1 MTQEINS
8 NIRIIH
14 AVNGPITETI
24 TIRPIEEKDNKE
36 IAALIR
42 KIFEEFDAP
51 KTESVYSDPL
61 TDRLFQSF
69 YQHPRAGYWVV
80 EYNSNIVGGCGFYP
94 TEGLDTDCAEIV
106 KFYLSPLLRGKNK
119 SKEISSRKLVERF
132 KKAAKDL
139 KNMVVFFKSF
149 AITIPLSH
157 SKSVNHLYYFV
168 LYRTIPVLF
177 SHLLNAAPYL
187 CLSYFK

>member
-1 MTQEINS
+1 MSSIINDTSKMTQEINS

-42 KIFEEFDAP
+42 KVFDEFDAP

-80 EYNSNIVGGCGFYP
+80 EYNGSIVGGCGFYP

-106 KFYLSPLLRGKNK
+106 KFYLSPLLRGKK
-119 SKEISSRKLVERF
+119 VGSAL
-132 KKAAKDL
+132 L
-139 KNMVVFFKSF
+139 NMVEEKAQESGYKQLYIESF
-149 AITIPLSH
+149 PQFQNAVSLYERKDFRHLESRLGNSGHTATTIH
-157 SKSVNHLYYFV
+157 MIKN
-168 LYRTIPVLF
+168 I
-177 SHLLNAAPYL
+177 
-187 CLSYFK
+187 

>member
-14 AVNGPITETI
+14 VVNGPITETI

-42 KIFEEFDAP
+42 KVFEEFDAP

-80 EYNSNIVGGCGFYP
+80 EYNDSIVGGCGFYP

-106 KFYLSPLLRGKNK
+106 KFYLSPLLRG
-119 SKEISSRKLVERF
+119 
-132 KKAAKDL
+132 
-139 KNMVVFFKSF
+139 
-149 AITIPLSH
+149 
-157 SKSVNHLYYFV
+157 
-168 LYRTIPVLF
+168 
-177 SHLLNAAPYL
+177 
-187 CLSYFK
+187 

>member
-14 AVNGPITETI
+14 VINGPITETI

-42 KIFEEFDAP
+42 KVFEEFDAP

-94 TEGLDTDCAEIV
+94 TEGLRHGLVTEIV
-106 KFYLSPLLRGKNK
+106 KFYLSPLPQR
-119 SKEISSRKLVERF
+119 EESRVS
-132 KKAAKDL
+132 A
-139 KNMVVFFKSF
+139 
-149 AITIPLSH
+149 
-157 SKSVNHLYYFV
+157 
-168 LYRTIPVLF
+168 
-177 SHLLNAAPYL
+177 LLNTVVEEKPQKDGYKQLYIESFPQFQNAVSLYERKDFRHLESRLGNSGHTATTIHMI
-187 CLSYFK
+187 KDI

>member
-14 AVNGPITETI
+14 VINGPITETI

-42 KIFEEFDAP
+42 KVFEEFDAP

-80 EYNSNIVGGCGFYP
+80 EYNGSIVGGCGFYP

-106 KFYLSPLLRGKNK
+106 KFYLSPLLRGKKVGSALLNMVEEGDILRKVGGKIEK
-119 SKEISSRKLVERF
+119 SGERF
-132 KKAAKDL
+132 EKHGG
-139 KNMVVFFKSF
+139 VFQIFRRHY
-149 AITIPLSH
+149 ITISQQKC
-157 SKSVNHLYYFV
+157 KSSVLLHFV
-168 LYRTIPVLF
+168 
-177 SHLLNAAPYL
+177 
-187 CLSYFK
+187 